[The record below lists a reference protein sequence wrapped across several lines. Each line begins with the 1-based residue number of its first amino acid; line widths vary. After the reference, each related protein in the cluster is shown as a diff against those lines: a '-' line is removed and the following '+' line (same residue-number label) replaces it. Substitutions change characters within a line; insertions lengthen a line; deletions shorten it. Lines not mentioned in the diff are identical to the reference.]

1 MSLNYCY
8 FLIFDDQRHAKVSK
22 KSVKSNVFFYF
33 FSYLCNKIAN
43 DSILRRRTMSDV
55 HSLGY
60 WRINGSFP
68 HIDAW
73 YDTFGVKEGNKM
85 YLPKS
90 QRLDLW

>member
-1 MSLNYCY
+1 
-8 FLIFDDQRHAKVSK
+8 
-22 KSVKSNVFFYF
+22 
-33 FSYLCNKIAN
+33 
-43 DSILRRRTMSDV
+43 MSDV

-73 YDTFGVKEGNKM
+73 YDTFGVKEGDKM